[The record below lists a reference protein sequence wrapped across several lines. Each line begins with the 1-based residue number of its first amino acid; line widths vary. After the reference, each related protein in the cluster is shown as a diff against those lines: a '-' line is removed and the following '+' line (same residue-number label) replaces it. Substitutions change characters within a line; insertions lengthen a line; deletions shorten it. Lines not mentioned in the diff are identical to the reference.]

1 MTIHI
6 YSDSFGEEYSGG
18 TWTAELG
25 KLQNQIV
32 VCNGKGGTGPNWSLR
47 KLITHLE
54 DSLPRPPLIHRAHGY
69 FTSLQP
75 QDTIIVLLSDQ
86 KRMEFPWLEDDKLS
100 DGIFLLAEDIHEQNT
115 AAGHTLLNYLKGGNP
130 TEKGRGR
137 VQAGNK
143 KRNKRYDKY
152 RYKKHASE
160 IKTVANTLGPMFLY
174 ENVKNITFLHLLSK
188 QFRSFKFLV
197 FTCFSLDHHTSKYKN
212 FNIESTKLLHNL
224 DFNYLNTPNF
234 YFVPIPISYMV
245 GSSFS
250 RRRKN
255 HMTKSQNIKFGTMC
269 NDILN
274 NNDPDMSWFVHKPYD
289 DPFAEHQ
296 EPEPPPPTFIYE

>member
-6 YSDSFGEEYSGG
+6 YSDSFGEEYSVG
-18 TWTAELG
+18 TWPVELG
-25 KLQNQIV
+25 KLQNQKV

-54 DSLPRPPLIHRAHGY
+54 DSLRLLRISTPLE
-69 FTSLQP
+69 P

-86 KRMEFPWLEDDKLS
+86 KRMEFPWLDDDKLS
-100 DGIFLLAEDIHEQNT
+100 DGIFLLAEDIHEQTNGKIR
-115 AAGHTLLNYLKGGNP
+115 AEASLLNYLKGG
-130 TEKGRGR
+130 EDSESKDDFALAHDLH
-137 VQAGNK
+137 Q
-143 KRNKRYDKY
+143 RNIRYDKY
-152 RYKKHASE
+152 RYKKHEPE

-188 QFRSFKFLV
+188 QFKSFKFLV

-212 FNIESTKLLHNL
+212 FNIESTKLLHDL
-224 DFNYLNTPNF
+224 DFDYLNTPNF
-234 YFVPIPISYMV
+234 YFVPTPISYMV
-245 GSSFS
+245 GSSFHQ
-250 RRRKN
+250 RLKN
-255 HMTKSQNIKFGTMC
+255 HMTTDQNIKFGKMC

-274 NNDPDMSWFVHKPYD
+274 NNDPDTSWFVYKPYD

-296 EPEPPPPTFIYE
+296 GTEPPPPTFIYE

>member
-6 YSDSFGEEYSGG
+6 YSDSFGEEYSVG
-18 TWTAELG
+18 TWTAKLG

-47 KLITHLE
+47 KLITQLE
-54 DSLPRPPLIHRAHGY
+54 DSIKGERDYHHKSVHEFLE
-69 FTSLQP
+69 P

-86 KRMEFPWLEDDKLS
+86 KRMEFPWLDNEKLS
-100 DGIFLLAEDIHEQNT
+100 DGIFLLADDTHEQNT
-115 AAGHTLLNYLKGGNP
+115 NAGRTLLNYLKGGVEGGDLIDDNP
-130 TEKGRGR
+130 K
-137 VQAGNK
+137 NI
-143 KRNKRYDKY
+143 RYDKY
-152 RYKKHASE
+152 QYKKYASE

-174 ENVKNITFLHLLSK
+174 ENVKNITFLHLLSH

-234 YFVPIPISYMV
+234 YFVPTPISYMV

-250 RRRKN
+250 QRRKN